1 MDSRLRGNDGRLV
14 FSFNRKIHKSV
25 RDDSIVE
32 VTETG
37 GIRSLHLG
45 TVTIQSSM
53 KVKSPIELQ
62 LAYSRGMMAFLLFT
76 DHVITGHVKNVL
88 SIGLGGGSVPK
99 YIHVFCPEI
108 SQTIIE
114 INPQIISIA
123 RSHFYVPDNDE
134 KFNVIAGDGI
144 AYLSNNRASTD
155 VLMIDAFDAHGIP
168 PDFCSQDFFDSCEMA
183 LTNAGIF
190 VINLWGSDKNFDIYL
205 RRIEQSF
212 DAKGKSSV
220 LMLPTG
226 KPGNIVVFG
235 FKHVQDLKIAS
246 LRERAKV
253 LEQVHKIE
261 FINFLEKLCEHNPNN
276 QKQFLQE

>member
-1 MDSRLRGNDGRLV
+1 MLN
-14 FSFNRKIHKSV
+14 FNRKIHKSV
-25 RDDSIVE
+25 SDDSIVE
-32 VTETG
+32 VTESG

-62 LAYSRGMMAFLLFT
+62 LAYSRGMMGFLFFS
-76 DHVITGHVKNVL
+76 DKVKNVL

-99 YIHVFCPEI
+99 YIHQFCPEI

-114 INPQIISIA
+114 INPQIINIA

-134 KFNVIAGDGI
+134 KFNVIVGDGI
-144 AYLSNNRASTD
+144 AYLADNPNSAD

-168 PDFCSQDFFDSCEMA
+168 PNFCSQEFFDSCG
-183 LTNAGIF
+183 LTLTKNGIF

-205 RRIEQSF
+205 QRIEQSF
-212 DAKGKSSV
+212 NNKV
-220 LMLPTG
+220 MMLPTG

-235 FKHVQDLKIAS
+235 FKDLPSLRIVS

-253 LEQVHKIE
+253 LETSHKIE
-261 FINFLEKLCEHNPNN
+261 FLSFLEKLCEHNPNN
-276 QKQFLQE
+276 HKQFFSE